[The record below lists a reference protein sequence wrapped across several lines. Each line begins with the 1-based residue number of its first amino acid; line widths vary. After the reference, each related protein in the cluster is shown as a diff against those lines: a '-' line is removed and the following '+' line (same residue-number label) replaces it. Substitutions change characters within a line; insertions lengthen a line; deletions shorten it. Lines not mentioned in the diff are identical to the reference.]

1 MRPLR
6 NRTPRPKTLTRTSS
20 RLKYQLT
27 QQGIAPDSDGP
38 EVHSAGHS
46 RTLQGIRKVLR
57 SILLVV
63 CMAPVLVMCGCGPTE
78 EPVAIFM
85 PMPQAIDLVNRNNEQ
100 ISGRLYGSGRWS
112 GKITFEDGTFK
123 TADGKFRLHY
133 ARPNRLC
140 FQTMGFG
147 GKYFEVGCNEDD
159 CWFWEQFEKDVMTIG
174 TRQAMSDA
182 AMERGIPINAEDLM
196 DALGVQLVDTDTT
209 GTNGA
214 RYRVDA
220 DHHQLLYEEVVG
232 AGQAVITKE
241 YWLSRHEPFLIE
253 RVLYR
258 SADGRVIMD
267 ARLGDHKRLAEGRA
281 LVSKRVE
288 IEWPLNQC
296 ALKLSFDRLKL
307 YGDLDKIEFV
317 SPDRREARDPR
328 YRPPAEIIRR
338 P

>member
-1 MRPLR
+1 M
-6 NRTPRPKTLTRTSS
+6 N
-20 RLKYQLT
+20 YQLA
-27 QQGIAPDSDGP
+27 QQRIAPAPNRLGP
-38 EVHSAGHS
+38 GCAGHS
-46 RTLQGIRKVLR
+46 CTLSVFRKRLQ
-57 SILLVV
+57 SIMLLVCV
-63 CMAPVLVMCGCGPTE
+63 AHAYALSGCGPTE
-78 EPVAIFM
+78 EPIAIFL

-133 ARPNRLC
+133 ARPSRLC

-174 TRQAMSDA
+174 TRQAMADA

-196 DALGVQLVDTDTT
+196 DALGVLLVDTDTT
-209 GTNGA
+209 GNKGA

-220 DHHQLLYEEVVG
+220 EHHQLLYEQVVG
-232 AGQAVITKE
+232 AGQAVIIKE
-241 YWLSRHEPFLIE
+241 YWLSRHAPFLFE

-258 SADGRVIMD
+258 GADGRVIMD
-267 ARLGDHKRLAEGRA
+267 ARLADHKRLAKGGA

-296 ALKLSFDRLKL
+296 ALKLNFDRLKL
-307 YGDLDKIEFV
+307 YGDLDKVEFV
-317 SPDRREARDPR
+317 SPDRREALDPR
-328 YRPPAEIIRR
+328 LRPPTKIVRR

>member
-1 MRPLR
+1 M
-6 NRTPRPKTLTRTSS
+6 
-20 RLKYQLT
+20 
-27 QQGIAPDSDGP
+27 SDCP
-38 EVHSAGHS
+38 EARSASHS
-46 RTLQGIRKVLR
+46 RTSLVPRKKLQPIM
-57 SILLVV
+57 LLACAVH
-63 CMAPVLVMCGCGPTE
+63 ALALCGCTPTE
-78 EPVAIFM
+78 EPIAIFL

-140 FQTMGFG
+140 FQTMGLG

-196 DALGVQLVDTDTT
+196 DALGVQLVNMDTT
-209 GTNGA
+209 GTTGA
-214 RYRVDA
+214 RYRVDVN
-220 DHHQLLYEEVVG
+220 HHQLLYEEVVG
-232 AGQAVITKE
+232 AGQAVISKE

-258 SADGRVIMD
+258 GTDGRVIMD
-267 ARLGDHKRLAEGRA
+267 ARLADHERLSEGGA

-296 ALKLSFDRLKL
+296 ALKLNFDRLKL

-317 SPDRREARDPR
+317 SPDRREALDPR
-328 YRPPAEIIRR
+328 YRPPAETVRR